1 MLAFLLYFIPVIVI
15 LWLFWK
21 QDADL
26 TTLFYE
32 KFGQSPQSLK
42 GKVIWVTG
50 ASSGIGAVFAEIL
63 ATIGAKLVLSG
74 TREGPLMEV
83 KRKCHALNPQ
93 LKDDDIL
100 FLPFDVTDIDGHEKR
115 VRDVITHFGKVTFAT
130 IFSS

>member
-1 MLAFLLYFIPVIVI
+1 MLGFLLYLIPVIGI
-15 LWLFWK
+15 LWFLWK
-21 QDADL
+21 LDADL
-26 TTLFYE
+26 TTLYYE
-32 KFGQSPQSLK
+32 KFGQSPTSLR

-50 ASSGIGAVFAEIL
+50 ASSGIGATFVEVL

-115 VRDVITHFGKVTFAT
+115 VSKVISHFGKA
-130 IFSS
+130 ID